1 MASLASTR
9 VTAVNVEIV
18 NSYPEEERE

>member
-1 MASLASTR
+1 MAWLASTR

-18 NSYPEEERE
+18 NPNPEEERE

>member
-1 MASLASTR
+1 MAWLASIR

-18 NSYPEEERE
+18 NPNPEEERE

>member
-1 MASLASTR
+1 MASLASTG

-18 NSYPEEERE
+18 NPNPEEERE

>member
-1 MASLASTR
+1 MAWLASTR

-18 NSYPEEERE
+18 NSNPEEERE